1 MKTKTKQSDIH
12 ILELSKYEKPEI
24 KEEANKDFVSLGE
37 DNNYYQDVI
46 DRFVGSTTNHSA
58 INGIVNQI
66 YGKGLGALNAS
77 QKPDEYAQMM
87 SIFKPKDVRCVI
99 QDLKILGE
107 GAFQLTYKG
116 DKIVKATHFP
126 RQTLRAEKCNDK
138 GEIEAYLYHHNWT
151 EYKTSDKLTRIPVF
165 GKGNKKN
172 ELFIVR
178 KYVTGF
184 HYYSLPDYCA
194 ALPYALLEELIATY
208 QINDCENG
216 FSGTSIINFANGIPD
231 KEKRENIKSNVLN
244 KLTGANGDKVIVSF
258 NPDKDSATTVEQIA
272 LNDAPQHYEYLS
284 RECTS
289 KIMLG
294 HRITSPLLL
303 GLRDG
308 NGGLGS
314 NSDEIETAS
323 LLFDNVTIKP
333 YQNLM
338 IEALDDI
345 LAVNDIAL
353 KLYFKTIQ
361 PLEFIDTTNAI
372 TKEQKEEE
380 TGLELS
386 DERPELL
393 DDEADLLLEHLKGEE
408 ITDEWELVDA
418 REYSED
424 NSDTETWANELIE
437 PKKSLLQKLATV
449 VTKKGKGDFSV
460 LDKSYYK
467 VRYRYAERHS
477 SANSR
482 KFCKAMMARNQV
494 YRIEDI
500 DYASKKGV
508 NKKFGHN
515 GKSYDIFRFKG
526 GKHCGHYFEEV
537 LFRLK
542 KKTNGKYIEKTDKM
556 KDYVEVDS
564 IPKSYQGRPRGWRDA
579 IKAPKDMPNGGA
591 YPS

>member
-1 MKTKTKQSDIH
+1 MNIQKYHQQTNLYSMKTKTKQSDIH
-12 ILELSKYEKPEI
+12 ILELSSYEKPEI
-24 KEEANKDFVSLGE
+24 REEANKDFVSLGV

-46 DRFVGSTTNHSA
+46 DRYVGSTTNHSA

-66 YGKGLGALNAS
+66 YGKGIGALNAHN
-77 QKPDEYAQMM
+77 KPDEYVQML
-87 SIFKPKDVRCVI
+87 SIFRAKDVRCVV

-116 DKIVKATHFP
+116 KKIVKATHFP

-138 GEIEAYLYHHNWT
+138 GEVEAYYYHHNWS

-165 GKGNKKN
+165 NSSKKAKKEN
-172 ELFIVR
+172 EILIIR

-194 ALPYALLEELIATY
+194 SLPYALLEEHIATY

-244 KLTGANGDKVIVSF
+244 KLTGAAGDKVIVSF
-258 NPDKDSATTVEQIA
+258 NPDKDSATTVEQLS

-338 IEALDDI
+338 IEAMDEV

-353 KLYFKTIQ
+353 KIYFKTIQ

-380 TGLELS
+380 TGLEFS
-386 DERPELL
+386 EERPELSEEDGKSIANDL
-393 DDEADLLLEHLKGEE
+393 ISLGQDEDELLKEYNLIDESAVDYEDEVNFDE
-408 ITDEWELVDA
+408 IV
-418 REYSED
+418 
-424 NSDTETWANELIE
+424 NELNN
-437 PKKSLLQKLATV
+437 PKKSL
-449 VTKKGKGDFSV
+449 FS
-460 LDKSYYK
+460 
-467 VRYRYAERHS
+467 
-477 SANSR
+477 
-482 KFCKAMMARNQV
+482 KF
-494 YRIEDI
+494 YEFI
-500 DYASKKGV
+500 STGV
-508 NKKFGHN
+508 NKPKEDSEQDGTSKQSAAKLSKFLV
-515 GKSYDIFRFKG
+515 R
-526 GKHCGHYFEEV
+526 
-537 LFRLK
+537 
-542 KKTNGKYIEKTDKM
+542 
-556 KDYVEVDS
+556 YVYS
-564 IPKSYQGRPRGWRDA
+564 PQRI
-579 IKAPKDMPNGGA
+579 
-591 YPS
+591 